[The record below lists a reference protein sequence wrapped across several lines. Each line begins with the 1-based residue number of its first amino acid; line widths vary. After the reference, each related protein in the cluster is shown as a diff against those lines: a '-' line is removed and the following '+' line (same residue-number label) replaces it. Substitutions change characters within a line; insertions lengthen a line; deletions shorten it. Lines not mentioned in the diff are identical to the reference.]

1 VNYPGPI
8 KIVPTESLFYRAFD
22 TRIKLIKIP
31 RNFYFTYRKINNVG
45 KLQYRVVKNYRSQ
58 HQYDANFYTS
68 DESIIESLL
77 RCEYEVVE
85 ITKPLN
91 EMHKELLHKRDRK
104 VVIRNK
110 LWFNKYK
117 HKISSWHNYNKI
129 TTPDESRAMVNWI
142 YENFPKGKN
151 RIVSSMY
158 GSYFTS
164 SNRLA
169 QPPTIFTNSEETMM
183 LMKLAY
189 SNMLRLTMETCIT
202 LQEIDN

>member
-1 VNYPGPI
+1 MNSDVTI
-8 KIVPTESLFYRAFD
+8 KPTESIFYRAFD

-31 RNFYFTYRKINNVG
+31 RNFHFTYTKINDIG
-45 KLQYRVVKNYRSQ
+45 KLRYRVVKNYRSR
-58 HQYDANFYTS
+58 HEYDANFYTS

-77 RCEYEVVE
+77 QCQFEIIE

-91 EMHKELLHKRDRK
+91 KTHKELLHKRDRK
-104 VVIRNK
+104 VVIRDK
-110 LWFNKYK
+110 LWFNRYK
-117 HKISSWHNYNKI
+117 HKISSWHNWDRV
-129 TTPDESRAMVNWI
+129 TTVEESRDMVKWI
-142 YENFPKGKN
+142 YEHFPKGKN

-202 LQEIDN
+202 LQELDN